1 VPRADSLPIRRF
13 ASKGDWAA
21 WLERNH
27 GRSPGLWLQ
36 IAKKHADVP
45 SVSYPEALD
54 VALCYGWIDGQKR
67 PQSDTFW
74 LQKFGP
80 RTRKSL
86 WSRINREK
94 ALALV
99 AARKM
104 RPAGMAQI
112 ERAKADGRWEG
123 AYDSPRASTA
133 PDDLEKALKRNAK
146 ARRFFE
152 ALDRANRYAILFRLQ
167 TAKKAETRARRLAD
181 FVKML
186 ERGRKIHEA
195 PRRAPSPRRRRPP
208 ARIRRPR

>member
-1 VPRADSLPIRRF
+1 VPRPDSLPIRRF
-13 ASKGDWAA
+13 PSERDWAA

-36 IAKKHADVP
+36 IAKKGAKVP

-80 RTRKSL
+80 RAKTGL
-86 WSRINREK
+86 WSRLNREK

-99 AARKM
+99 AAGRM
-104 RPAGMAQI
+104 RPSGMAEIQ
-112 ERAKADGRWEG
+112 RAKADGRWKG
-123 AYDSPRASTA
+123 AYDSARVSTV
-133 PDDLEKALKRNAK
+133 PEDLERALKRNAK

-167 TAKKAETRARRLAD
+167 TAKKAETRARRLAG
-181 FVKML
+181 FLKML
-186 ERGRKIHEA
+186 EQGRKIHN
-195 PRRAPSPRRRRPP
+195 
-208 ARIRRPR
+208 

>member
-1 VPRADSLPIRRF
+1 VPRPDSLPSRRF
-13 ASKGDWAA
+13 ASEHDWAA

-27 GRSPGLWLQ
+27 DRSPGLWLR
-36 IAKKHADVP
+36 IAKKGADVP

-80 RTRKSL
+80 RAKTGL
-86 WSRINREK
+86 WSRLNREK

-99 AARKM
+99 AAGRM
-104 RPAGMAQI
+104 RPSGMAAIQ
-112 ERAKADGRWEG
+112 RAKADGRWKG
-123 AYDSPRASTA
+123 AYDSARTSTV
-133 PDDLEKALKRNAK
+133 PEDLEGALKRNAK

-181 FVKML
+181 FLKML
-186 ERGRKIHEA
+186 EQGRKIHN
-195 PRRAPSPRRRRPP
+195 
-208 ARIRRPR
+208 